1 MDRIILWKRLREERL
16 HCGMTQ
22 EQVAEYINVSTTYVG
37 LIERG
42 ERSVTLE
49 KLILLA
55 KCFHVT
61 IDYLLEDSLP
71 VTDSVQD
78 KMMFSLWHS
87 ANEQERSMI
96 LSIIR
101 SVLNNWHKNDL
112 IRNITVC
119 NIIDKVIFHLV
130 GCEPTDLSKLLLRPD
145 HSQYIVFY
153 MIFYHNSHIK
163 NKNPQ

>member
-1 MDRIILWKRLREERL
+1 MDRIILGKRLREERL

-61 IDYLLEDSLP
+61 IDYLLEDSIP

-101 SVLNNWHKNDL
+101 SVLNN
-112 IRNITVC
+112 
-119 NIIDKVIFHLV
+119 
-130 GCEPTDLSKLLLRPD
+130 
-145 HSQYIVFY
+145 
-153 MIFYHNSHIK
+153 
-163 NKNPQ
+163 

>member
-1 MDRIILWKRLREERL
+1 MDRIILGKRLREERL

-78 KMMFSLWHS
+78 NPLPQASS
-87 ANEQERSMI
+87 Q
-96 LSIIR
+96 
-101 SVLNNWHKNDL
+101 
-112 IRNITVC
+112 
-119 NIIDKVIFHLV
+119 
-130 GCEPTDLSKLLLRPD
+130 PTQSRRLLPTPG
-145 HSQYIVFY
+145 S
-153 MIFYHNSHIK
+153 
-163 NKNPQ
+163 